1 MVISTPH
8 WKWEADRAAELEF
21 LQISHY
27 LLFCSGEAGQST
39 VARGDTSRQ
48 HMKEDDRRTQ
58 TAPRPTTDLGQ
69 PVWVSSGLLVPQDV
83 LTNCFHTGSY
93 RLISFWWGVAQLPL
107 ILLHMYTFT
116 SSYLKKIFLKVQF
129 KWKQSNNCKADLI
142 TSKGQGT
149 WMTITDNSKCT
160 HRLILLTSKEA
171 TI

>member
-1 MVISTPH
+1 MRSWQGCRIGVSPAFTLP
-8 WKWEADRAAELEF
+8 A
-21 LQISHY
+21 
-27 LLFCSGEAGQST
+27 LLFRRSRPEHGAQ
-39 VARGDTSRQ
+39 RGHRRR

-58 TAPRPTTDLGQ
+58 TAPRPTADLGQ